1 MCCASP
7 QVGAVVVGFDK
18 HLSYS
23 KLVKACSYL
32 QRPSCHFIATNEDAV
47 LPANSDIVIVIP
59 GKSKDSASPSL
70 YYSLCLNSA

>member
-1 MCCASP
+1 MCRASP

-32 QRPSCHFIATNEDAV
+32 KRPSCHFIATNEDAV
-47 LPANSDIVIVIP
+47 LPANSDIVIP
-59 GKSKDSASPSL
+59 GKSKDSASSSL